1 MSSFTLYFHGTGRP
15 AQKANGGRWSR
26 CRKSFRSACL
36 VRVCVSVCEF
46 GEPSADAGSLGHLAS
61 AKEKEKLLQWVLLWR
76 RWRWRRRGGESKLFG
91 AKESPV
97 LFCNNKEGGK
107 SKSSRGGGI
116 IALVYRANASL
127 EPRLFVVLPISPL
140 SRKNVFLSPRTSDGV
155 ECATGER
162 GRGKK
167 TSSLSLR
174 YVFLQTNRSCCAS
187 KWHLWRRSVA
197 FVAAQN
203 QEMGTFFSLF

>member
-1 MSSFTLYFHGTGRP
+1 MCVSLESRALTPAVWATWP
-15 AQKANGGRWSR
+15 AQRKKKNCFSECCCGGGGGGG
-26 CRKSFRSACL
+26 
-36 VRVCVSVCEF
+36 
-46 GEPSADAGSLGHLAS
+46 GEGVNRNFLGQKNHPFYF
-61 AKEKEKLLQWVLLWR
+61 VTT
-76 RWRWRRRGGESKLFG
+76 RRGEK
-91 AKESPV
+91 AKAA
-97 LFCNNKEGGK
+97 G
-107 SKSSRGGGI
+107 GGGI